1 MPDYDAKQFSPPA
14 PVATVTVCTRDHTS
28 AVSDVPMVIDSGSD
42 TTLIPQTYAE
52 RIGLRGEGE
61 EILVAFDGSAST
73 AKVVVADMVFLGR
86 IYRGEF
92 PLIDDTVGILGR
104 NILNH
109 LSLVLDG
116 PRLKWR
122 EEHTP
127 G

>member
-1 MPDYDAKQFSPPA
+1 
-14 PVATVTVCTRDHTS
+14 
-28 AVSDVPMVIDSGSD
+28 MVIDSGSD

-52 RIGLRGEGE
+52 RIGLCGEGE

-127 G
+127 E